1 MIHYL
6 NRAFCP
12 NNSCGKRDCPLFF
25 DEEKYSKVCERIG
38 FEMDVL
44 FLAQQPECPP
54 KEPQLSTI
62 AAARKTARKRRE
74 KQLLREMS
82 GGKR

>member
-1 MIHYL
+1 MITYL
-6 NRAFCP
+6 DRTFCP
-12 NNSCGKRDCPLFF
+12 KRDCPNTDCPRYFN
-25 DEEKYSKVCERIG
+25 EEKYRATCERIG
-38 FEMDVL
+38 FDMDVA
-44 FLAQQPECPP
+44 FLTEQPECPP
-54 KEPQLSTI
+54 KEPPLSTI